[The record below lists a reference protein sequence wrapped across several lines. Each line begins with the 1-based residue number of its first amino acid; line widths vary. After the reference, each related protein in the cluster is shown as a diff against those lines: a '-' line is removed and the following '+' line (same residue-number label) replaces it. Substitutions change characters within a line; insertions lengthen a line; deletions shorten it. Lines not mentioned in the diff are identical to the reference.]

1 MKFYQTYNKKNCKE
15 RWKEYRGH
23 KNQFVF
29 KGIFKK
35 FTISKKN
42 VRAENDYLSNRLLL
56 ISNEELDR
64 LEKPDEMPCKI
75 NIIEEIYGQKFNHK
89 ILKSKV
95 LLAARNDDVNKL
107 NLKVL
112 SIASICETYDFA
124 KLADGDD
131 TDDNA

>member
-1 MKFYQTYNKKNCKE
+1 M
-15 RWKEYRGH
+15 
-23 KNQFVF
+23 
-29 KGIFKK
+29 
-35 FTISKKN
+35 
-42 VRAENDYLSNRLLL
+42 RAENDYLSNRLLL